1 MPTVNNVPKKYTIKQ
16 RLPNENGN
24 TVLQPLYPKTT
35 ASQIVVETDLNFA
48 TDDQIAQIDGLTS
61 TYIPLTQKGQ
71 ANGVATL
78 DANAKIPSNQL
89 PALAVT
95 ETHVVASEAEML
107 ALTAQTGDV
116 AVRTDIKENFIL
128 KQEPASTLA
137 NWIMLET
144 PTDVVTSVNG
154 QLGAVTVELE
164 KTDTNS
170 GDFVT
175 GITVSGMEITVT
187 KGNETHLDVETT
199 GSGNAITS
207 ITVDDHTITYNKGTT
222 FVEGN
227 TNTGIV
233 AGTYSVLTVGADGR
247 ATAGAQFIEVGAA
260 EQTTP
265 SASLAV
271 GGLFFQEV

>member
-1 MPTVNNVPKKYTIKQ
+1 MPTENRIPKKYTIKQ

-35 ASQIVVETDLNFA
+35 ASQVVVETDLNFA

-95 ETHVVASEAEML
+95 ETHVVASEAQML

>member
-16 RLPNENGN
+16 RLPNESGN

-247 ATAGAQFIEVGAA
+247 ATAGAQFIEVGVA

>member
-1 MPTVNNVPKKYTIKQ
+1 MPTENRIPKKYTIKQ

-95 ETHVVASEAEML
+95 ETHVVTSEAQML

-265 SASLAV
+265 SGSLAV